1 VHTCLIEAQYL
12 PPIAYFSAISKTA
25 EVIVEKHEHYEK
37 QSYRNRCYVNSVQG
51 REMLIVP
58 LTSKHGKIKICDVK
72 IDYAQK
78 WLNNHWRTIQSAY
91 GKAPFFEYY
100 ADDLHGILFTK
111 FQFLYDLNFTLL
123 TMCLKWLKFKIPI
136 KESLTYIQTIEP
148 AVIDLRSA
156 IHPKTTQ
163 LERFYK
169 PAVYPQVFGN
179 KFVNNLS
186 LIDLVFCKGPGAL
199 AVVEASTPK

>member
-1 VHTCLIEAQYL
+1 VHISLIEAQYL
-12 PPIAYFSAISKTA
+12 PPIAYFSAISKAT
-25 EVIVEKHEHYEK
+25 EVLIEKHEHYEK

-72 IDYAQK
+72 IDYTQK

-100 ADDLHGILFTK
+100 SDDLHGILFTK

-136 KESLTYIQTIEP
+136 RESLTYIQTIEP
-148 AVIDLRSA
+148 AFINLRSV
-156 IHPKTTQ
+156 IHPKTT
-163 LERFYK
+163 LSERFYE

-179 KFVNNLS
+179 KFVKNLS
-186 LIDLVFCKGPGAL
+186 LIDLVFCEGPGAW